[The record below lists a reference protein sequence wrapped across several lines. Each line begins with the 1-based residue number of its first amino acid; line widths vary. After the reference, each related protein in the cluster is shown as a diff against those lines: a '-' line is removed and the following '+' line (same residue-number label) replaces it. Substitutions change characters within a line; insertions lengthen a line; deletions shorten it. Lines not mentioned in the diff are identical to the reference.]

1 MTHMEKVISKYM
13 IRGPSSQVRLLNL
26 GPKAVPFGPDGDDN
40 DDYNDNAA
48 DDDDIGDDIYKD
60 DDDAGEVMMMTITR
74 KTMIKKRKN

>member
-13 IRGPSSQVRLLNL
+13 IRSPSSQVRLLNL

-48 DDDDIGDDIYKD
+48 DDDDIGDDILQ
-60 DDDAGEVMMMTITR
+60 R
-74 KTMIKKRKN
+74 W